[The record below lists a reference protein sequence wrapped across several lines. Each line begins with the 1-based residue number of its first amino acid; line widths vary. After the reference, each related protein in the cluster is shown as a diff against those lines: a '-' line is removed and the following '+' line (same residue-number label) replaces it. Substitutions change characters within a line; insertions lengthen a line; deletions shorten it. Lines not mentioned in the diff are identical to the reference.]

1 MPTVEAMPRALAVLV
16 ILLVIGLVVLAFR
29 SDRPDRVAIADDQA
43 SPPLPP
49 AATPTA
55 ELADT
60 AAAGGGE
67 VERPWPTPPQQTATP
82 PSATAVVGPSELI
95 DLGPHPPL
103 LEIDGWLQSDV
114 ASLEELRGRVVVVQ
128 FWTYGC
134 HNCQATLPNLIEL
147 YGRYGREEVEIVG
160 IHAPEF
166 SHEAEVANI
175 EAAAA
180 ELGVTWPIVLDTQ
193 KRTFHSWQP
202 GTRSFWPR
210 TYVLDRDGNIRYDHI
225 GEGQYEQLQETVA
238 ALVADPAL

>member
-1 MPTVEAMPRALAVLV
+1 MMPKALAVVV
-16 ILLVIGLVVLAFR
+16 ILLVIGLVVVAFR
-29 SDRPDRVAIADDQA
+29 TERAEEVAIVDDEVR
-43 SPPLPP
+43 SPSPTPP
-49 AATPTA
+49 STA
-55 ELADT
+55 EGRPSDE
-60 AAAGGGE
+60 AAL
-67 VERPWPTPPQQTATP
+67 ERPWPSPQGVAASATEPTATATP
-82 PSATAVVGPSELI
+82 VEAALTELV

-103 LEIDGWLQSDV
+103 LDIDGWLQSEV
-114 ASLEELRGRVVVVQ
+114 TSLEELRGRVVVVQ

-134 HNCQATLPNLIEL
+134 HNCRATLPNLIEL
-147 YGRYGREEVEIVG
+147 YGRYGRDQVEIVG

-180 ELGVTWPIVLDTQ
+180 DLGITWPIALDTG

-210 TYVLDRDGNIRYDHI
+210 TYVLDRDGDIRYDHI
-225 GEGQYEQLQETVA
+225 GEGQYQQLQDTVA